1 MAVLTA
7 AAAMPGVIIGIL
19 ESLSGVEFL
28 VIAVF
33 AFLVLGPEKLP
44 DAMRKAG
51 RALGEVRKI
60 TAGFQEEVRAAVA
73 QAEAAAT
80 LPDDVSAATD
90 SAAPSAPS
98 APSAPDTPTTPASPA
113 TPATP
118 TASSTPTDPAES
130 NGVGPGDDG
139 APPES
144 DEPS

>member
-80 LPDDVSAATD
+80 LPDDVTSATD
-90 SAAPSAPS
+90 TAAPAAPT
-98 APSAPDTPTTPASPA
+98 APTAPETPA
-113 TPATP
+113 TPAIP
-118 TASSTPTDPAES
+118 TASSTPPDPAES

>member
-7 AAAMPGVIIGIL
+7 AAAMPGAIIGIL
-19 ESLSGVEFL
+19 ESLSGVEFI

-73 QAEAAAT
+73 EAEAAT
-80 LPDDVSAATD
+80 RLPDDLDDATD
-90 SAAPSAPS
+90 SSTPSTPAAQ
-98 APSAPDTPTTPASPA
+98 ASPA
-113 TPATP
+113 EP
-118 TASSTPTDPAES
+118 EH
-130 NGVGPGDDG
+130 NG

>member
-7 AAAMPGVIIGIL
+7 AAAMPGAILGIL

-51 RALGEVRKI
+51 RALGQVRKI
-60 TAGFQEEVRAAVA
+60 TSGFQEEVRAAVA
-73 QAEAAAT
+73 EAETAT
-80 LPDDVSAATD
+80 RFSDDVTAETD
-90 SAAPSAPS
+90 PS
-98 APSAPDTPTTPASPA
+98 

-118 TASSTPTDPAES
+118 SPPSTPTAPTE
-130 NGVGPGDDG
+130 PGHNG
-139 APPES
+139 APPET

>member
-19 ESLSGVEFL
+19 ESLSGVEIL

-33 AFLVLGPEKLP
+33 AFHVLGPDKLP

-80 LPDDVSAATD
+80 LPDDVTSATD
-90 SAAPSAPS
+90 TAAPAAPE
-98 APSAPDTPTTPASPA
+98 TPA

-118 TASSTPTDPAES
+118 TASSTPPDPAES

>member
-80 LPDDVSAATD
+80 LPDDVTSATD
-90 SAAPSAPS
+90 TAAPAAPT
-98 APSAPDTPTTPASPA
+98 APETPA

-118 TASSTPTDPAES
+118 TASSTPPDPAES

>member
-7 AAAMPGVIIGIL
+7 TAGTPGAIIGIL

-44 DAMRKAG
+44 DAMRRAG
-51 RALGEVRKI
+51 RVLGEIRKV

-73 QAEAAAT
+73 EAEAASKLPEEFSDLEAGGPEAT
-80 LPDDVSAATD
+80 ADD
-90 SAAPSAPS
+90 APTPAGHQSDGPPPESAPS
-98 APSAPDTPTTPASPA
+98 DT
-113 TPATP
+113 
-118 TASSTPTDPAES
+118 
-130 NGVGPGDDG
+130 
-139 APPES
+139 

>member
-7 AAAMPGVIIGIL
+7 AAAMPGAILGIL

-51 RALGEVRKI
+51 RALGEVRKM
-60 TAGFQEEVRAAVA
+60 TAGFQEEVRSAMA
-73 QAEAAAT
+73 QAEAAAK
-80 LPDDVSAATD
+80 LPEDFTRPTD
-90 SAAPSAPS
+90 SSTA
-98 APSAPDTPTTPASPA
+98 TTPS
-113 TPATP
+113 TSTTP
-118 TASSTPTDPAES
+118 TAPAEPS
-130 NGVGPGDDG
+130 PDEPDPDG

-144 DEPS
+144 DESG

>member
-73 QAEAAAT
+73 QAEAAAPR
-80 LPDDVSAATD
+80 PDDVTSATD
-90 SAAPSAPS
+90 TAAPAAPT
-98 APSAPDTPTTPASPA
+98 APETPA

-118 TASSTPTDPAES
+118 TASSTPPDPAES